1 MLKIFLLIIFEIL
14 KKFIKVNVV
23 TFNWKAKRFISK
35 GVVVMFL
42 YKIDGNNLEEIKEK
56 TFSKEVELHKLCEN
70 NLENI
75 FGLKF
80 VKREFSL
87 NNFRLDTLAFNES
100 SKSFVII
107 EYKNTSNFSVIDQ
120 GYSYLSLMLNNKADF
135 ILEYNENCNS
145 TLKRDDVDW
154 SQSRVIFVSPAF
166 NNYQKEAINFKDLP
180 FELWEVKRF
189 TNDTMYFNL
198 IKSSKGSESIK
209 TIATIGSEVDIVN
222 TEVKVYTEEQHL
234 NNSSEEIVELYGKIK
249 DFILSLDATIDI
261 KAKKLELGFIY
272 NKKVML
278 DIHLQKKALKIWL
291 NTKAGT
297 LDDPRNI
304 ARDVSNTGHWGNG
317 DYQIQISNDE
327 DIEYIFSLIK
337 QLYKSKN

>member
-1 MLKIFLLIIFEIL
+1 
-14 KKFIKVNVV
+14 
-23 TFNWKAKRFISK
+23 
-35 GVVVMFL
+35 MFL

-56 TFSKEVELHKLCEN
+56 PFSKEVELHKLCES

-80 VKREFSL
+80 VRREFSF
-87 NNFRLDTLAFNES
+87 NNFRLDTLAFDES

-120 GYSYLSLMLNNKADF
+120 GYAYLSLMLNNKADF

-166 NNYQKEAINFKDLP
+166 NNFQKESINFKDLP
-180 FELWEVKRF
+180 FDLWEVKRF
-189 TNDTMYFNL
+189 ANDTIYFNQ
-198 IKSSKGSESIK
+198 IKSSKNAESIK
-209 TIATIGSEVDIVN
+209 TISTNSNEVQSVN
-222 TEVKVYTEEQHL
+222 KEITVYTEEQHL
-234 NNSSEEIVELYGKIK
+234 NNSSEEIVELYEKIK
-249 DFILSLDATIDI
+249 QFILSLDDTIEI
-261 KAKKLELGFIY
+261 KAKKLELGFLY
-272 NKKVML
+272 NKRVMV

-291 NTKAGT
+291 NTKSGT

-304 ARDVSNTGHWGNG
+304 ARDVSRTGHWGNG
-317 DYQIQISNDE
+317 DYEIQISNDE

-337 QLYKSKN
+337 QLYKTKSL

>member
-1 MLKIFLLIIFEIL
+1 
-14 KKFIKVNVV
+14 
-23 TFNWKAKRFISK
+23 
-35 GVVVMFL
+35 MFL
-42 YKIDGNNLEEIKEK
+42 YKIDGSNLEEIKEK
-56 TFSKEVELHKLCEN
+56 TFSKEVELHKLCES

-75 FGLKF
+75 FGLIF
-80 VKREFSL
+80 VKREFSF
-87 NNFRLDTLAFNES
+87 NNFRLDTLAFDES

-120 GYSYLSLMLNNKADF
+120 GYAYLSLMLNNKADF

-154 SQSRVIFVSPAF
+154 SQSRVIFVSPVF
-166 NNYQKEAINFKDLP
+166 NNYQKESINFKDLP

-189 TNDTMYFNL
+189 TNDTMYFNQ
-198 IKSSKGSESIK
+198 IKSSKNSESIK
-209 TIATIGSEVDIVN
+209 TISTSSTVVDIVN

-234 NNSSEEIVELYGKIK
+234 SNSSEEIIELYEKIK
-249 DFILSLDATIDI
+249 GFILSLDETIDI
-261 KAKKLELGFIY
+261 KPKKLEVGFLY
-272 NKKVML
+272 NKKVMV
-278 DIHLQKKALKIWL
+278 DIHLQKRGLKMWF
-291 NTKAGT
+291 NTKVGT

-337 QLYKSKN
+337 QLYKMKNL

>member
-1 MLKIFLLIIFEIL
+1 MEI
-14 KKFIKVNVV
+14 
-23 TFNWKAKRFISK
+23 
-35 GVVVMFL
+35 
-42 YKIDGNNLEEIKEK
+42 
-56 TFSKEVELHKLCEN
+56 HKLCES

-75 FGLKF
+75 FGLRF
-80 VKREFSL
+80 VKREYAF

-107 EYKNTSNFSVIDQ
+107 EYKNTNNFSVIDQ
-120 GYSYLSLMLNNKADF
+120 GYAYLSLMLNNKADF
-135 ILEYNENCNS
+135 ILEYNENCNN

-166 NNYQKEAINFKDLP
+166 NNYQKESINFKDLP
-180 FELWEVKRF
+180 FELWEIKRF
-189 TNDTMYFNL
+189 SNNTMYFNQ
-198 IKSSKGSESIK
+198 IKSSKTRESIK
-209 TIATIGSEVDIVN
+209 TISTNSSEVDIVN

-234 NNSSEEIVELYGKIK
+234 NNASEEIVELYEKIK
-249 DFILSLDATIDI
+249 DFILSLGDTIDI
-261 KAKKLELGFIY
+261 KAKKLEVGFLY

-278 DIHLQKKALKIWL
+278 DIHLQKKGLKIWF
-291 NTKAGT
+291 NTKIGT
-297 LDDPRNI
+297 LNDPRNI

-337 QLYKSKN
+337 QLYKMKN